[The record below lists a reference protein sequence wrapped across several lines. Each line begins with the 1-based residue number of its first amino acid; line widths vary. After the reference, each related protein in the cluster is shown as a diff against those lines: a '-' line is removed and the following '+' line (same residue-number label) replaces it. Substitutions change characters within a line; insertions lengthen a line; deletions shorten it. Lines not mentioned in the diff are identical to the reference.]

1 MNEVV
6 MSIRKYTPVL
16 IIGAGLA
23 GCAAALR
30 LADKGVPVTLI
41 ASSDA
46 VDNANSWLAQGGI
59 IYRAEDPNET
69 ASLAEDILIAGHR
82 HNSSE
87 AVGLLAENGPK
98 AVEELLVKRL
108 AVPFDRHAA
117 HDPRYTDG
125 EWDLTREGGH
135 SNRRILHCADH
146 TGRTIMTHLLDA
158 VRKNPTITFLPSR
171 TAVDL
176 LTSHHHTAGMTYRYQ
191 LENRCCGAYVY
202 NEIEDV
208 VETVLADVVILA
220 TGGVGQVFLHT
231 TNSATAVGSGV
242 AMASRAFV
250 RLENMEF
257 MQFHPTALYHTEPRR
272 VLITEALRGEGAI
285 LLNGRG
291 ERFMVD
297 KDPRAELAPR
307 DIVARAIVDELH
319 AGDEPCVYL
328 DATQVPNVA
337 ERFPTVMQSCLER
350 GIDML
355 SRPIPVVPAAH
366 YFCGGILTD
375 NHGRTTL
382 ERLYAVGECA
392 CTGVHGANRL
402 ASTSLL
408 EALLWGKEAADHVA
422 ERYERGLK
430 ADTALHEA
438 IVDWASRDGDS
449 ADPAL
454 IAQDWTAIRT
464 SMWNYVGITRTGVRL
479 ARAFE
484 DLRDLS
490 RRIHTF
496 YRATPLSKNLLDLF
510 HGCQTAYLITQAALR
525 NTSAL
530 GCHHRVD

>member
-1 MNEVV
+1 
-6 MSIRKYTPVL
+6 MSVRNHTPVL

-30 LADKGVPVTLI
+30 MADKGISVTLI
-41 ASSDA
+41 SSSDA
-46 VDNANSWLAQGGI
+46 VDNANSWMAQGGI
-59 IYRAEDPNET
+59 IYRADEPDE
-69 ASLAEDILIAGHR
+69 ADSLAEDIMVAGHR
-82 HNSSE
+82 HNSPE
-87 AVGLLAENGPK
+87 AVRSLALNGPE

-108 AVPFDRHAA
+108 GVPFDRHAVD
-117 HDPRYTDG
+117 DPRFTDG

-146 TGRTIMTHLLDA
+146 TGRTIMTYLLKA
-158 VRKNPTITFLPSR
+158 VQNNPSITFLPSR

-176 LTSHHHTAGMTYRYQ
+176 LTSHHHTEGMTYRYQ

-202 NEIEDV
+202 NETEDV
-208 VETVLADVVILA
+208 VETILADVVILA

-231 TNSATAVGSGV
+231 TNSASAVGSGI

-257 MQFHPTALYHTEPRR
+257 MKFHTTALVHTDSRR
-272 VLITEALRGEGAI
+272 ELITEALRGEGAV

-291 ERFMVD
+291 ERFMLD
-297 KDPRAELAPR
+297 KHPRAELAPR
-307 DIVARAIVDELH
+307 DIVARAIVDEMH
-319 AGDEPCVYL
+319 AGDEPCVFL
-328 DATQVPNVA
+328 DATKVPNA
-337 ERFPTVMQSCLER
+337 AGRFPTVMASCLER

-355 SRPIPVVPAAH
+355 ARPIPVVPAAH

-375 NHGRTTL
+375 RYGRTTL

-422 ERYERGLK
+422 GRYAHGL
-430 ADTALHEA
+430 APDAALHEA
-438 IVDWASRDGDS
+438 IVDWAPRDGDG

-454 IAQDWTAIRT
+454 IAQDWAAIRT
-464 SMWNYVGITRTGVRL
+464 TMWNYVGITRTGARL
-479 ARAFE
+479 SRAFE

-496 YRATPLSKNLLDLF
+496 YRATPLSKSLVDLF